1 MLYVKGTSKLLTP
14 SVALWTTVT
23 GHLYF
28 LGRYSVPP
36 SRSSGSSDP
45 PLDTSGGSESYDVP
59 PRANPVPANYDT
71 PRSCWRTSPA
81 PPGHRDSVDSY
92 DVPRPLGTAPAGGNV
107 SLLQQQQQQQ
117 PQQLTPSSSAS
128 SLTAD
133 SMSSSNRS
141 SLALA
146 PEYDIPRP
154 TRGGPQLQLHQIQQ
168 QVTWTRHPWQ

>member
-1 MLYVKGTSKLLTP
+1 MYVKVMSKWLSP
-14 SVALWTTVT
+14 SLSLWIILT

-28 LGRYSVPP
+28 LGRYSIPL
-36 SRSSGSSDP
+36 SRSSGSSDHP
-45 PLDTSGGSESYDVP
+45 WDTSGGSESSDIP
-59 PRANPVPANYDT
+59 PRANPVPTNYDT

-81 PPGHRDSVDSY
+81 PPGRRDSVDSY

-107 SLLQQQQQQQ
+107 LLLQQQ
-117 PQQLTPSSSAS
+117 QQLTPSSSAS

-146 PEYDIPRP
+146 PEYDVPRP
-154 TRGGPQLQLHQIQQ
+154 TRGGPQLQLQQIQQ
-168 QVTWTRHPWQ
+168 QVTWTEHLQQ